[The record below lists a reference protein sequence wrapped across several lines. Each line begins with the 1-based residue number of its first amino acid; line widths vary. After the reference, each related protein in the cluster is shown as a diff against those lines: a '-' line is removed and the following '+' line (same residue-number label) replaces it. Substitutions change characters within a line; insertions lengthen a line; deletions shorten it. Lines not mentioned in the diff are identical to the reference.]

1 MRSYKKSCW
10 IIWTFFLNIHKCLIV
25 VIRSTSS
32 PEQFWKNK
40 NLKGINKK
48 LKGINKKLKGIN
60 KNLKGINKNV
70 KGINK
75 NLKGIKKILN
85 LKSFAFLL
93 WRKDALQST
102 LVIRFACSVSFSIIW
117 LNFYQVFAFF
127 IDEAQP
133 TRYFSIIPS
142 FAQDKRCK
150 NTSFYWSWRSTV
162 EKTA

>member
-1 MRSYKKSCW
+1 MNYFAWFLRSYRKSCW
-10 IIWTFFLNIHKCLIV
+10 VLWTFFLNIHKCFIV
-25 VIRSTSS
+25 VIRSSQD
-32 PEQFWKNK
+32 QFWKNK
-40 NLKGINKK
+40 NLKGM
-48 LKGINKKLKGIN
+48 
-60 KNLKGINKNV
+60 
-70 KGINK
+70 
-75 NLKGIKKILN
+75 KKILN

-93 WRKDALQST
+93 YRKEALQST